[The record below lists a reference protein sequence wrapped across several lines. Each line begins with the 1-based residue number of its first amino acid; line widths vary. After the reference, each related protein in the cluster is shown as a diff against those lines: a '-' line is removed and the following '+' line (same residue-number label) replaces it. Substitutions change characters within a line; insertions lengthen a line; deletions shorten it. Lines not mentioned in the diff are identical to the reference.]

1 MKLCMSKQ
9 VATAAFLLL
18 IALSAFADSAYQS
31 PEEFIAETFADNVPA
46 TQILWV
52 TAELRSEARAILGH
66 ELAGLRIRY
75 WQVGPRSAWIL
86 DEIGKDKPITTG
98 VVINDDAIETIKVL
112 VFRESR
118 GWEVRYPFFTDQF
131 IGVRAKQNNQL
142 DRNIDGI
149 SGATLSVSAL
159 RRQAQLALLLTR
171 YTKTTDIKGAGSP

>member
-9 VATAAFLLL
+9 VATAALLL
-18 IALSAFADSAYQS
+18 IALSASADSVYQS
-31 PEEFIAETFADNVPA
+31 PEEFIAEIFADNAPE
-46 TQILWV
+46 TQVLWV
-52 TAELRSEARAILGH
+52 TAELRDEARAILGH

-75 WQVGPRSAWIL
+75 WQVGSRSAWIL

-98 VVINDDAIETIKVL
+98 IVINNDAIEAVKVL

-131 IGVRAKQNNQL
+131 IGAQAKPDNQL

-149 SGATLSVSAL
+149 SGATLSVRAL

-171 YTKTTDIKGAGSP
+171 YTKTSAIKRAGSP